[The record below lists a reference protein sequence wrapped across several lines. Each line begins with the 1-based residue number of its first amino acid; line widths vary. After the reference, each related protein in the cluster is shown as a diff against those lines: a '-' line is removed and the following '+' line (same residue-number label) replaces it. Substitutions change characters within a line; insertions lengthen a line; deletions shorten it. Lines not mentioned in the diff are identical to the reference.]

1 MDAYLTS
8 GSSPQESESSHCSP
22 ALVSIRSRIAAEF
35 ERTRK
40 LHERPRPSSISHV
53 RQEFTL
59 ADKAEPILRR
69 IMTTPTEHRRRDC
82 VSYEIVEPNVHDL
95 NALFDEALA
104 SLGFKPEVARVEA
117 Q

>member
-1 MDAYLTS
+1 MSIDAIR
-8 GSSPQESESSHCSP
+8 QHISEQ
-22 ALVSIRSRIAAEF
+22 F
-35 ERTRK
+35 ELARK
-40 LHERPRPSSISHV
+40 LHATRPRTHSVKDAELEVS
-53 RQEFTL
+53 L
-59 ADKAEPILRR
+59 ADKAEPIFQR
-69 IMTTPTEHRRRDC
+69 ITATPAEHLRRDC